1 MSNEL
6 DLKLINRFKNG
17 DMVAFEELIVKYEK
31 LIFKISNKYKY
42 NDLFTQEDMLQELK
56 LSLLMHLSE
65 FEEERNVKVITYLYN
80 RLKCDCTRI
89 FLLNTAKLNKSWHV
103 RSVAVIRECKR
114 NGIQREEITIE
125 HVKEHYKND
134 SYVSDT
140 YAEGILKDI
149 HYKNHISLDY
159 RDNNDKD
166 AKEDL
171 YNSIVCEAYEYEEIE
186 ENEVIKKIIEG
197 VERTARRK
205 AKGKYQ
211 DIIDR
216 DIKIFKEIAFENK
229 TGLQLAEE
237 TNLTNQNISRIFKKY
252 QKYAQNI
259 IKNERSLVYGL

>member
-1 MSNEL
+1 M
-6 DLKLINRFKNG
+6 
-17 DMVAFEELIVKYEK
+17 
-31 LIFKISNKYKY
+31 
-42 NDLFTQEDMLQELK
+42 
-56 LSLLMHLSE
+56 
-65 FEEERNVKVITYLYN
+65 
-80 RLKCDCTRI
+80 
-89 FLLNTAKLNKSWHV
+89 NKSWHV
-103 RSVAVIRECKR
+103 RSVGVISDCRKKGILRED
-114 NGIQREEITIE
+114 ITIE
-125 HVKEHYKND
+125 HVKEYYKYD
-134 SYVSDT
+134 EFISDGS
-140 YAEGILKDI
+140 AEGILKDI
-149 HYKNHISLDY
+149 HYKGHISLDY

-186 ENEVIKKIIEG
+186 ENEVINKIIEG

-229 TGLQLAEE
+229 TGLQLANE